1 MWKWR
6 KPSTDRPRGRVESRI
21 GPAIPAPAAPAEDS
35 GSWLE
40 VHFPGATEEHPA
52 KRRIRRSNELTE
64 QMRQTGG
71 RHRVDGATGGTP

>member
-1 MWKWR
+1 MWKRR
-6 KPSTDRPRGRVESRI
+6 KPSADSRRGRVESLI

-40 VHFPGATEEHPA
+40 FHFPGATEEHPA
-52 KRRIRRSNELTE
+52 KRRIRRSNELAE

-71 RHRVDGATGGTP
+71 RHRVEGAT